1 MFIKIYLNSIFIKKN
16 IWVILMVADIT
27 TILDLVFGVIIL
39 FLGLWVYKI
48 KQYALALY
56 LALAFGI
63 FAVSYLEILLG
74 VSSSD
79 ISVIFLRVLASL
91 VIIYALI
98 REALVK

>member
-1 MFIKIYLNSIFIKKN
+1 MGD
-16 IWVILMVADIT
+16 LMVADTT
-27 TILDLVFGVIIL
+27 TILNLVFGVIIL

-74 VSSSD
+74 ISTSN
-79 ISVIFLRVLASL
+79 ISVIFLQVLASL
-91 VIIYALI
+91 VLIYALI

>member
-1 MFIKIYLNSIFIKKN
+1 MGD
-16 IWVILMVADIT
+16 LMAADTT

>member
-1 MFIKIYLNSIFIKKN
+1 
-16 IWVILMVADIT
+16 VGDLMVTDIT
-27 TILDLVFGVIIL
+27 TILNLIFGVIIL

-63 FAVSYLEILLG
+63 FAVSYLEVLLG
-74 VSSSD
+74 ISTSN
-79 ISVIFLRVLASL
+79 ISVIFLNVLASL

-98 REALVK
+98 REAFVK

>member
-1 MFIKIYLNSIFIKKN
+1 MGD
-16 IWVILMVADIT
+16 LMVADTT

>member
-1 MFIKIYLNSIFIKKN
+1 
-16 IWVILMVADIT
+16 MVADTT
-27 TILDLVFGVIIL
+27 TILDLVFGFIIL

>member
-1 MFIKIYLNSIFIKKN
+1 
-16 IWVILMVADIT
+16 MVADTT
-27 TILDLVFGVIIL
+27 TILSLVFGVIIL
-39 FLGLWVYKI
+39 FVGLWVYKI

-63 FAVSYLEILLG
+63 FAVSYLEVLLG
-74 VSSSD
+74 VSTSN